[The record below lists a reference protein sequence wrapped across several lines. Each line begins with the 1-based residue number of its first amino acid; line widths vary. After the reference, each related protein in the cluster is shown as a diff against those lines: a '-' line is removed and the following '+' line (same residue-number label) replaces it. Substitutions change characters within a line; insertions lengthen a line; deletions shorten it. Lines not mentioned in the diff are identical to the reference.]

1 MSTNREDTSLDIK
14 NHVETKL
21 IFDMYSQE
29 IKAIN
34 DLFMEKFTHSEVFED
49 EMYQQLLAMH
59 EYILKYEKFLN
70 DTLTHLKEEIHK
82 FSNALPK
89 TN

>member
-1 MSTNREDTSLDIK
+1 
-14 NHVETKL
+14 
-21 IFDMYSQE
+21 
-29 IKAIN
+29 
-34 DLFMEKFTHSEVFED
+34 MEKFTHSEVFED

>member
-1 MSTNREDTSLDIK
+1 MSKNIEDITLDSK

-21 IFDMYSQE
+21 IFEMYAQE
-29 IKAIN
+29 IKTIN

-49 EMYQQLLAMH
+49 EMYKQLMAMH
-59 EYILKYEKFLN
+59 EYILKYEKFLD
-70 DTLTHLKEEIHK
+70 DTLTHLKEEIQK